1 MRIGLLGGTF
11 DPVHIGHLIGAQAA
25 ADQIGLDQVLFVPAA
40 NPPHKST
47 VPISEAEH
55 RVAMLKLA
63 VADNGRFAIYLD
75 EIERG
80 GSSYTIDTIRRF
92 RQTLAPQD
100 ELFFILGADNL
111 AEFTTWKDWR
121 AICRESRLIS
131 LKREGFSAV
140 DYSIPEPL
148 KQVEILW
155 VDMPLIGISSTDI
168 RSRIVA
174 GTSTRYWV
182 PQSVAEYIETHSL
195 YGRSKS

>member
-1 MRIGLLGGTF
+1 MQIGLLGGTF

-47 VPISEAEH
+47 IPISEAEH

-63 VADNGRFAIYLD
+63 VADNDRFGIHLD
-75 EIERG
+75 EVERG
-80 GSSYTIDTIRRF
+80 GASYTIDTIRRF

-111 AEFTTWKDWR
+111 AEFTTWKDWGS
-121 AICRESRLIS
+121 ICRESRLIS
-131 LKREGFSAV
+131 LKREGFSAA

-148 KQVEILW
+148 QQVEILW
-155 VDMPLIGISSTDI
+155 VDMPLIGISATDI
-168 RSRIVA
+168 RSRIAA
-174 GTSTRYWV
+174 GASIGYWV
-182 PQSVAEYIETHSL
+182 PQAVAEYIESHSL

>member
-148 KQVEILW
+148 QQVEILW

-182 PQSVAEYIETHSL
+182 PQAVAEYIETHSL

>member
-1 MRIGLLGGTF
+1 LLGGTF

-25 ADQIGLDQVLFVPAA
+25 ANQIGLDQVLFVPAA

-131 LKREGFSAV
+131 LKREGFSAD

-182 PQSVAEYIETHSL
+182 PQAVAEYIETHSL